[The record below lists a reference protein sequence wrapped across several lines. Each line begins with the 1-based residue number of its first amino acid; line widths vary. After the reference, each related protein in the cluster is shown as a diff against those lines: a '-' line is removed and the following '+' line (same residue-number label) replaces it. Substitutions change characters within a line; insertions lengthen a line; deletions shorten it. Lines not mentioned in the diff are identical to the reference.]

1 MAKIQFEVIVD
12 LGADEQEE
20 MNSLAAALCLFLA
33 PRTHGFKGLT
43 SRIIDGQRTKT
54 ELSTLPHNR

>member
-33 PRTHGFKGLT
+33 PRTKGFKGLT
-43 SRIIDGQRTKT
+43 SRIINGNNT
-54 ELSTLPHNR
+54 ETALPTLPRNS